1 MKTVFKLNK
10 IQTLQELAN
19 LGRHCYELSE
29 YEKVQFEKSR
39 KSVFK
44 KPFLTLVGNAGSVYQ
59 DIKDLKNNLK
69 LEARRDSVI
78 AVEVILSLSPE
89 FFAIDAPYDFSPAR
103 IKEFA
108 KKSMEFAT
116 ELFGSDRIAH
126 AVLHLHEK
134 TPHLHIFVVPWEETS
149 KRGRYDCAPYRL
161 IKTKSITP
169 DYLRKA
175 QSKYWSIFSNH
186 TLTPLQ
192 QNRSEPVNTLKDH
205 YYDAI
210 NAFKEQ
216 QIVLAEQNQQI
227 NRLTLENAELRERL
241 SVFVKF
247 IEKLKELTC
256 SSTFSE
262 ILEKISS
269 FTSFSPSKKLSKNT
283 AIDYSDIEM
292 PTGLAT
298 EPPKPK
304 LTPISSNAKHYK

>member
-29 YEKVQFEKSR
+29 YEKAQFENSR

-59 DIKDLKNNLK
+59 DIKDLKNNLN

-89 FFAIDAPYDFSPAR
+89 FFAIDAPYNFSPAR

-108 KKSMEFAT
+108 NKSMVFAN

-126 AVLHLHEK
+126 AVLHLHET
-134 TPHLHIFVVPWEETS
+134 TPHLHIFVVPWEETT
-149 KRGRYDCAPYRL
+149 KRGRYDTAPYRL

-186 TLTPLQ
+186 ALTPLQ

-216 QIVLAEQNQQI
+216 QIVMAEQNQQI
-227 NRLTLENAELRERL
+227 NRLNLENAELKEKL
-241 SVFVKF
+241 SVFEKLV
-247 IEKLKELTC
+247 EKLKELTK
-256 SSTFSE
+256 SSTLSE
-262 ILEKISS
+262 ILEKISVFICS
-269 FTSFSPSKKLSKNT
+269 NPNKKPNNTT

-292 PTGLAT
+292 PTGLSS
-298 EPPKPK
+298 EPPTPK
-304 LTPISSNAKHYK
+304 LTPRQSNAKHYK

>member
-29 YEKVQFEKSR
+29 NEKVQFENSR

-44 KPFLTLVGNAGSVYQ
+44 KPFLTLVGNTGSVYQ

-89 FFAIDAPYDFSPAR
+89 FFAVDALYNFSPAR
-103 IKEFA
+103 VKEFA
-108 KKSMEFAT
+108 NKSMVFAN

-126 AVLHLHEK
+126 AVLHLHET
-134 TPHLHIFVVPWEETS
+134 TPHLHIFVVPWEETT
-149 KRGRYDCAPYRL
+149 KRGRYDTAPYRL

-186 TLTPLQ
+186 ALTPLQ
-192 QNRSEPVNTLKDH
+192 QKRNEPVNTLKDH
-205 YYDAI
+205 YYNAI

-216 QIVLAEQNQQI
+216 QILITEQNQQI
-227 NRLTLENAELRERL
+227 NRLNVENAELKEKV
-241 SVFVKF
+241 SVFEKF
-247 IEKLKELTC
+247 FEQLKELTH
-256 SSTFSE
+256 SSTLVE
-262 ILEKISS
+262 ILEKISAFIS
-269 FTSFSPSKKLSKNT
+269 SNPNKKPNKTS

-292 PTGLAT
+292 PTGQIS
-298 EPPKPK
+298 EPPLPK
-304 LTPISSNAKHYK
+304 LTPKQSNAKHYK